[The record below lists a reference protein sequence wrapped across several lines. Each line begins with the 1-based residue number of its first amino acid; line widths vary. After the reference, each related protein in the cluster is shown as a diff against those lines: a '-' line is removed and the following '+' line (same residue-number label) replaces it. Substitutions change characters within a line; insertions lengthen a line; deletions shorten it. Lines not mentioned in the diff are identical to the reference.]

1 MSAEPRTAR
10 VSTPVLDIEYLG
22 CGEAG
27 GVPVVLL
34 HGFPYDV
41 RSYESV
47 APLLARAGARVIVP
61 YLRGYGGTRFL
72 SAGTPRSGQQ
82 AALGQDLID
91 LLDALGIERAVVA
104 GYDWGGRAACIAAA
118 LHPERVLGLVS
129 MDGYTVQDIARAPEP
144 QSPEEEKANW
154 YQHYFQTESGRAG
167 LERNRE
173 ALCGMLWRDW
183 SPTWADADAEFRRS
197 APSLHNPDFVDVAI
211 HSYRHRRGN
220 AAGDPA
226 YERAEELLAAAPPIT
241 VPTVV
246 LAPADDGFGALD
258 PYADRAHFTGPFEGR
273 VLPGVG
279 HNAPQEDPAA
289 FADAVLAV
297 IAAGRRDR

>member
-1 MSAEPRTAR
+1 MPTA
-10 VSTPVLDIEYLG
+10 STPILDIGYLSSG
-22 CGEAG
+22 DPA

-41 RSYESV
+41 RSYAAV
-47 APLLARAGARVIVP
+47 APLLAEAGARVIVP
-61 YLRGYGGTRFL
+61 YLRGYGPTRFR
-72 SAGTPRSGQQ
+72 AADTPRSGQQ
-82 AALGQDLID
+82 AAIGQDLID
-91 LLDALGIERAVVA
+91 LMDALGIDRAVV
-104 GYDWGGRAACIAAA
+104 GGFDWGSRAACVAAA

-129 MDGYTVQDIARAPEP
+129 MEGYTVQNIARALEP
-144 QSPEEEKANW
+144 QSPEQEKVNW
-154 YQHYFQTESGRAG
+154 YQHYFQGESGRAG

-183 SPTWADADAEFRRS
+183 SPTWADVDAEFRRS

-211 HSYRHRRGN
+211 HSYRHRRQN

-226 YERAEELLAAAPPIT
+226 YARAEELLAAAPPIT
-241 VPTVV
+241 VPTIV

-258 PYADRAHFTGPFEGR
+258 PYADREHFTGPFEGR

-289 FADAVLAV
+289 FADAVRTLL
-297 IAAGRRDR
+297 GRA